1 MNVLYLHGLESQP
14 GGPKVKYLQD
24 RFDSVYAPPMDYKNE
39 EMFQEML
46 DLCAAEEFDLIIG
59 SSMGGYIAHRL
70 ATHFENVE
78 VMLFNPAIHSRS
90 INPAIDFPIEGEQA
104 ELQERKI
111 VVLGKDD
118 KVIDPEL
125 TKMMLEEN
133 RKYTIIE
140 EEMAHQVPLGI
151 FIDTIIN
158 NINEL

>member
-1 MNVLYLHGLESQP
+1 MVVAWGVTVGEIL
-14 GGPKVKYLQD
+14 
-24 RFDSVYAPPMDYKNE
+24 
-39 EMFQEML
+39 
-46 DLCAAEEFDLIIG
+46 AETYGVPAI
-59 SSMGGYIAHRL
+59 
-70 ATHFENVE
+70 
-78 VMLFNPAIHSRS
+78 LFNPAIHSRS
-90 INPAIDFPIEGEQA
+90 INPAINFPIEGEQA

-140 EEMAHQVPLGI
+140 EEIAHQVPLGI

>member
-1 MNVLYLHGLESQP
+1 MKKVLYLHGLESNQ
-14 GGPKVKYLQD
+14 GGPKVDFLANM
-24 RFDSVYAPPMDYKNE
+24 FITHAPAMDYRDPFIAVKLAHIMEN
-39 EMFQEML
+39 FQP
-46 DLCAAEEFDLIIG
+46 DLIIG
-59 SSMGGYIAHRL
+59 SSMWGYVGEIL
-70 ATHFENVE
+70 AETYGVPAI
-78 VMLFNPAIHSRS
+78 LFNPAIHSRS
-90 INPAIDFPIEGEQA
+90 INPAINFPIEGEQA

>member
-70 ATHFENVE
+70 ATHFEDVE

-90 INPAIDFPIEGEQA
+90 FDPYGVTIGWHGHKGHVVIGLEDDVIDSNTTYNMIASDSLYDGLSIIPVEKMGHRTPFTTFIDIMERFVEGE
-104 ELQERKI
+104 
-111 VVLGKDD
+111 
-118 KVIDPEL
+118 
-125 TKMMLEEN
+125 
-133 RKYTIIE
+133 
-140 EEMAHQVPLGI
+140 
-151 FIDTIIN
+151 
-158 NINEL
+158 